1 MKHTASKPVRG
12 VEMFAEISA
21 FILLG
26 WLCTFLFPVVYVWLQ
41 SGHLPVFGGDADL
54 SGRPVLLNI
63 IFGINLLFLFAGLPA
78 AAALILILIHLVV
91 NRYAFTRSEIILYL
105 SAALSLVLFFVF
117 RDILTPQ
124 FDWFYD

>member
-1 MKHTASKPVRG
+1 MKHTASRPVRG

-41 SGHLPVFGGDADL
+41 SGHLPVFGGDADI
-54 SGRPVLLNI
+54 SGRSVLLNI

-78 AAALILILIHLVV
+78 VAALILILIHLVV
-91 NRYAFTRSEIILYL
+91 NRYAFKEVKSYYIYQLHY
-105 SAALSLVLFFVF
+105 
-117 RDILTPQ
+117 P
-124 FDWFYD
+124 WFYFLFSGIH